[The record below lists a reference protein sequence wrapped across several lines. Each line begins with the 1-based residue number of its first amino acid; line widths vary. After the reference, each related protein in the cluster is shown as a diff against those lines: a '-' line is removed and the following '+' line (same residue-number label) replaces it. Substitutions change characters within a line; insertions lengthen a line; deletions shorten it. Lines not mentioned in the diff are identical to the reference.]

1 MSSNEEIVDMVRYN
15 TILYEELKETIST
28 LCKDV
33 KWLIDGQNDEIEK
46 LRQSILVNKQ
56 HDESILKDLGT
67 VQHDFRYNAQK
78 LYRIVDVLHV
88 VTEKVF
94 DKETADSKCGSIHII
109 TE

>member
-1 MSSNEEIVDMVRYN
+1 MSSNEEIADMVRYN
-15 TILYEELKETIST
+15 TILYEDLNQSLHT

-33 KWLIDGQNDEIEK
+33 KWLIDGQNNEIEK
-46 LRQSILVNKQ
+46 LRQSILVNKK
-56 HDESILKDLGT
+56 HDESIMKDLGT
-67 VQHDFRYNAQK
+67 IQHDFRYNAQK
-78 LYRIVDVLHV
+78 LYRIVDIMHL